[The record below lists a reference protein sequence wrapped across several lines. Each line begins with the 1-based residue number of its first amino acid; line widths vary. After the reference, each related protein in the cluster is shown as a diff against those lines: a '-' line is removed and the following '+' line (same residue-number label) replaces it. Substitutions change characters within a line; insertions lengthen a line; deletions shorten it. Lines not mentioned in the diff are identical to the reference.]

1 MIHILFVVIGGFFGA
16 ICRYSFTK
24 LFNAKYTSKFPIAT
38 FIVNLLG
45 SFLLGFVLGNV
56 ENINVHLFVGTG
68 FLGAFTTFSTFNLEA
83 IQLFER
89 KEKILAIMYIC
100 LTYLGGI
107 IFAFSGFLL
116 GKM

>member
-16 ICRYSFTK
+16 VCRYSCTK

-38 FIVNLLG
+38 FIVNVLG
-45 SFLLGFVLGNV
+45 SFVLGFVLGNV
-56 ENINVHLFVGTG
+56 ENSNVHLFVGTG

-100 LTYLGGI
+100 LTYLSGI